1 MFFRHATVLIVQMCF
16 LMWQGQEKQLLQFLE
31 VCQGQATSFTTTTEL
46 HHLLGCD
53 EALTCEDLVGQE
65 DDGILCIPTFGQY
78 ANCSGSENWLVG
90 PSGRAGPASLRS

>member
-1 MFFRHATVLIVQMCF
+1 MFFNVAGARRATTAVPRGVPRASHLNHNNNRV
-16 LMWQGQEKQLLQFLE
+16 
-31 VCQGQATSFTTTTEL
+31 EL

-53 EALTCEDLVGQE
+53 ETLACEDLVGQE

-90 PSGRAGPASLRS
+90 PSGCAGPASLRS